1 LLSAVINK
9 EFPWYDNL
17 HAMWRDNPVYNP
29 LAVMNVETK
38 SSAEHV
44 EELLAIL
51 HSKLHLGSPTHNE
64 DEKDEDDDTG
74 GMANSWNEPT
84 SQTDMDI

>member
-1 LLSAVINK
+1 MSK
-9 EFPWYDNL
+9 
-17 HAMWRDNPVYNP
+17 
-29 LAVMNVETK
+29 TK

-44 EELLAIL
+44 EELSAIL
-51 HSKLHLGSPTHNE
+51 HSKPCLGSPTHDE

-84 SQTDMDI
+84 S